1 MEIKSGYAA
10 IIGLPNSG
18 KSSLLNAILGQ
29 KISITTN
36 KPQTTRKSI
45 AGILTEEGYQIIFLD
60 TPGILKPEYLLQE
73 RMMEYVGQSVKDA
86 DVVLFLIDLENDPQC
101 TRLLGNEYIA
111 ELLANTKKGK
121 ILILNKADKSNDAA
135 IKELFEK
142 YSQDK
147 TFNAVIPVSSMYK
160 FNIQSIVQAILEF
173 IPVHPK
179 YYEDDIA
186 ANETE
191 RFFVS
196 EIIREKI
203 FELYKE
209 EIPYSCEVIIDDY
222 KERPGR
228 KDYISAEIN
237 VERNSQKGIIIGKMG
252 EAIKKLGSKS
262 REAIEEFLQ
271 KEVYLELRVKVAEKW
286 RTNELSLKSFGYNK
300 GLDE

>member
-1 MEIKSGYAA
+1 MDIKSGYAT

-45 AGILTEEGYQIIFLD
+45 AGILSEENYQIIFLD
-60 TPGILKPEYLLQE
+60 TPGILHPEYLLQE
-73 RMMEYVGQSVKDA
+73 RMMDYVNKSVKDA
-86 DVVLFLIDLENDPQC
+86 DILIFLADLQNDPNC
-101 TRLLGNEYIA
+101 EVLLKNEFAA
-111 ELLANTKKGK
+111 ELIQKTNRHK
-121 ILILNKADKSNDAA
+121 ILVLNKADKSNDEA
-135 IKELFEK
+135 IKDLIPKIESLNLFN
-142 YSQDK
+142 Y
-147 TFNAVIPVSSMYK
+147 VIPVSSMYK

-173 IPVHPK
+173 LPEHPK

-186 ANETE
+186 ADESE
-191 RFFVS
+191 RFFIS

-209 EIPYSCEVIIDDY
+209 EIPYSCEVIIEDY
-222 KERPGR
+222 KERPGK
-228 KDYISAEIN
+228 KDFISAEIN

-271 KEVYLELRVKVAEKW
+271 KEVYLDLRVKVADKW
-286 RTNELSLKSFGYNK
+286 RSNELQLKSFGYNK
-300 GLDE
+300 GLSE

>member
-86 DVVLFLIDLENDPQC
+86 DAILFLIDLENDPQC
-101 TRLLGNEYIA
+101 NKLLGNEYIA

-121 ILILNKADKSNDAA
+121 ILILNKADKSNDTA
-135 IKELFEK
+135 IKELIEK
-142 YSQDK
+142 FSNDK
-147 TFNAVIPVSSMYK
+147 AFNAVIPVSSMYN

-173 IPVHPK
+173 IPAHPK

-191 RFFVS
+191 RFFIS

-228 KDYISAEIN
+228 KDYVSAEIN

>member
-1 MEIKSGYAA
+1 
-10 IIGLPNSG
+10 
-18 KSSLLNAILGQ
+18 
-29 KISITTN
+29 
-36 KPQTTRKSI
+36 
-45 AGILTEEGYQIIFLD
+45 
-60 TPGILKPEYLLQE
+60 YLLQE
-73 RMMEYVGQSVKDA
+73 RMMDYVEKSIKDA
-86 DVVLFLIDLENDPQC
+86 DVILFLGDLENDPQC
-101 TRLLGNEYIA
+101 EKMLKNEYVAEIIA
-111 ELLANTKKGK
+111 KTNRRK
-121 ILILNKADKSNDAA
+121 ILVLNKADKSNDAF
-135 IKELFEK
+135 IKELIEK
-142 YSQDK
+142 FSSEKIFD
-147 TFNAVIPVSSMYK
+147 AVIPVSSMYK
-160 FNIQSIVQAILEF
+160 FNIQSIVEAILEYL
-173 IPVHPK
+173 PSHPK

-209 EIPYSCEVIIDDY
+209 EIPYSCEVIIEDY

-228 KDYISAEIN
+228 KDFISAEIN

-262 REAIEEFLQ
+262 RESIEEFLQ

>member
-45 AGILTEEGYQIIFLD
+45 AGILTEEGYQVIFLD

-86 DVVLFLIDLENDPQC
+86 DVILFLIDLENDPQC
-101 TRLLGNEYIA
+101 TKLLGNEYIV
-111 ELLANTKKGK
+111 ELLENTKKGK
-121 ILILNKADKSNDAA
+121 ILILNKADKSNDTA

-142 YSQDK
+142 FTQDN

-252 EAIKKLGSKS
+252 ESIKKLGSKS

>member
-1 MEIKSGYAA
+1 MDIKSGYAA

-45 AGILTEEGYQIIFLD
+45 AGILSEESYQIIFLD

-73 RMMEYVGQSVKDA
+73 RMMDYVEKSIKDA
-86 DVVLFLIDLENDPQC
+86 DVILFLGDLENDPQC
-101 TRLLGNEYIA
+101 EKMLKNEYVAEIIA
-111 ELLANTKKGK
+111 KTNRRK
-121 ILILNKADKSNDAA
+121 ILVLNKADKSNDAF
-135 IKELFEK
+135 IKELIEK
-142 YSQDK
+142 FSSEKIFD
-147 TFNAVIPVSSMYK
+147 AVIPVSSMYK
-160 FNIQSIVQAILEF
+160 FNIQSIVEAILEYL
-173 IPVHPK
+173 PSHPK

-209 EIPYSCEVIIDDY
+209 EIPYSCEVIIEDY

-228 KDYISAEIN
+228 KDFISAEIN

-262 REAIEEFLQ
+262 RESIEEFLQ